1 MKKRYVTYFGVPIP
15 PFKEEKLGAGATPI
29 RFVLTGKM
37 PAKKNNQQAVTVR
50 KHARAWANQQQKL
63 RQPTWADVHRGIS
76 MCSSKMRGNAAYNDF
91 VARVKP
97 ILQAQML
104 EWSDRLKDKG
114 LIFPIAKSSMSLR
127 LYFKDRYARDTIN
140 IQQSIQDVL
149 VDAGVIADDNYNA
162 VNPVH
167 AASAC
172 YFEEIIHNIAFITIS
187 FKLTNK

>member
-1 MKKRYVTYFGVPIP
+1 MKKRYVTYFNIPIP

-37 PAKKNNQQAVTVR
+37 PSKKNNQQSVTVR
-50 KHARAWANQQQKL
+50 KYARAWANEQAKH

-76 MCSSKMRGNAAYNDF
+76 MCRSKMRGNTEYNNF
-91 VARVKP
+91 VKRVRP
-97 ILQAQML
+97 VLQEQMV
-104 EWSDRLKDKG
+104 EWSNRLRDKG

-127 LYFKDRYARDTIN
+127 LYFKDKYVRDTIN

-149 VDAGVIADDNYNA
+149 VDAGVILDDNYNA

-172 YFEEIIHNIAFITIS
+172 YYDEIIYNIAFITLS
-187 FKLTNK
+187 FQLNK

>member
-50 KHARAWANQQQKL
+50 RYARYWANEQQKTG
-63 RQPTWADVHRGIS
+63 RQPSWADVHKAIS
-76 MCSSKMRGNAAYNDF
+76 MCRAKMRGNAEYIAF
-91 VARVKP
+91 VDRVRP
-97 ILQAQML
+97 ILEKQMI
-104 EWSDRLKDKG
+104 EWSNRLSSKG
-114 LIFPIAKSSMSLR
+114 LIFPISKSSMSLR
-127 LYFKDRYARDTIN
+127 LYFKDRHARDTIN

-149 VDAGVIADDNYNA
+149 VDAGVIIDDNYNA

-172 YFEEIIHNIAFITIS
+172 YYEEIIHNIAFITLS
-187 FKLTNK
+187 LKL